1 MPKAHERHALRVR
14 IRNAAIRYADS
25 LSYESG
31 ANCSENYHRDLK
43 QLTQISKRIFNA
55 ETALM
60 EAMGELN
67 QVCAVELDER
77 DARIRERHNAKM
89 AEKLRKVEFTQEKLD
104 QA

>member
-1 MPKAHERHALRVR
+1 
-14 IRNAAIRYADS
+14 
-25 LSYESG
+25 
-31 ANCSENYHRDLK
+31 
-43 QLTQISKRIFNA
+43 
-55 ETALM
+55 M